1 MYGHVPQYLDAERQR
16 LRAERAEKSS
26 ATWRMTSFILLAL
39 LIAQTL
45 LVVDTAIAMRDARQ
59 AAEQR
64 LESVSVWHVAATNQ
78 TSNLLDCKEDEGR
91 WINAARLVADRRDAE
106 IDKRWAAED
115 KFRSCLSAN
124 GGLVES
130 LRDFDQVT
138 RQQRDVIVEQ
148 QQLLRAAIDAAKRC
162 DAGPGP
168 ALLEARNAW

>member
-1 MYGHVPQYLDAERQR
+1 
-16 LRAERAEKSS
+16 
-26 ATWRMTSFILLAL
+26 MTAFILLAL

-45 LVVDTAIAMRDARQ
+45 LVVAMRAARQ
-59 AAEQR
+59 TAEER
-64 LESVSVWHVAATNQ
+64 LESVSVWHAAASNQ
-78 TSNLLDCKEDEGR
+78 TTNLLDCKEDEGR

-138 RQQRDVIVEQ
+138 RQQREVIAEQ
-148 QQLLRAAIDAAKRC
+148 QQLLRAAIGAAKRC
-162 DAGPGP
+162 DVGPGP
-168 ALLEARNAW
+168 ALLEVSNAW

>member
-1 MYGHVPQYLDAERQR
+1 MSEYLIDHERLR
-16 LRAERAEKSS
+16 LRAERAETQ
-26 ATWRMTSFILLAL
+26 ATAWRATALILLVL
-39 LIAQTL
+39 LIAQTW
-45 LVVDTAIAMRDARQ
+45 LVVDTTIVLRDARQ

-130 LRDFDQVT
+130 VIDLDQVT
-138 RQQRDVIVEQ
+138 RQQREVIAEQ